1 MFTITVRLDTRVLEL
16 QGLEAPPVLQVGM
29 ELLELRAAL
38 KVRYKINSYTNN
50 KSSKL
55 GLYLNF

>member
-29 ELLELRAAL
+29 ELRELRAAL

>member
-16 QGLEAPPVLQVGM
+16 QGLEALPVLQVGM

-38 KVRYKINSYTNN
+38 KVHCKINIYTNN